1 MHSTKL
7 LQLVKTLSKKELK
20 AFTSFLHANYANSV
34 TLVELFDHIV
44 SFWGDWK
51 NPNLQLD
58 QLSNALGQGN
68 STKAISNKS
77 SDLYRILLDY
87 LVKKELDTDEY
98 KFEKDMMV
106 LAILEKR
113 GLDRLKMQKWN
124 ALNKGLDQE
133 DVRDSW
139 SPLKKIQLHEMA
151 YYNTES
157 NKYDLKGITPE
168 NFLILLEE
176 FNIGLKLKYA
186 CELLSR
192 SQFLITKS
200 HTSLYDS
207 ILAANINPTNYYQ
220 LIFHTLFKALY
231 SLDFADYE
239 KTLDLLKEG
248 ISRLTEEGQHLVFLY
263 LVNFAAQQS
272 RRDINPY
279 GQGLLD
285 LYKFGLTQGLL
296 TNDQQISRV
305 RFHNVIDIACK
316 VNDITFAHQFIH
328 DYQNYLPTE
337 NRSDT
342 INLANIM
349 VLFAKKNFSSAQVL
363 LSTSNFKNLDEKFRS
378 QSLELC
384 CLYELAGSNEGTW
397 NKCHAFKEFLNRNN
411 KMIQG
416 NFLRSVRTFINI
428 LEKIMQQEAKKE
440 QIIDMLET
448 SDHVIM
454 KFWLLEKVVHYKKK
468 Y

>member
-20 AFTSFLHANYANSV
+20 AFTSFLQVNYANSI

-44 SFWGDWK
+44 SFREDWK
-51 NPNLQLD
+51 NPSLQLD
-58 QLSNALGQGN
+58 RVSVALKQGN
-68 STKAISNKS
+68 NTKAISNKC
-77 SDLYRILLDY
+77 SDLYKILLDY

-98 KFEKDMMV
+98 KFQKEMMV
-106 LAILEKR
+106 LATLEKR
-113 GLDRLKMQKWN
+113 GLDKLKMQKWK
-124 ALNKGLDQE
+124 ALNKGLDKE
-133 DVRDSW
+133 EIRDSW
-139 SPLKKIQLHEMA
+139 SPLKKIKLYEMA

-157 NKYDLKGITPE
+157 NKYDLKSITPE

-176 FNIGLKLKYA
+176 FNIGLELKYA

-220 LIFHTLFKALY
+220 LIFHTLFQALY

-239 KTLDLLKEG
+239 KTFYLLKGG
-248 ISRLTEEGQHLVFLY
+248 ISQLTEEDQHLVFLY

-285 LYKFGLTQGLL
+285 LYKFGLTHGLL
-296 TNDQQISRV
+296 IKDQQISRI
-305 RFHNVIDIACK
+305 RFHNIIDIACK
-316 VNDITFAHQFIH
+316 VNDITFANQFIQE
-328 DYQNYLPTE
+328 YQNCLPIE
-337 NRSDT
+337 HQRDT
-342 INLANIM
+342 ISLANII
-349 VLFAKKNFSSAQVL
+349 VLFAEKNFASAQMQ

-384 CLYELAGSNEGTW
+384 CLYELESNGQATW
-397 NKCHAFKEFLNRNN
+397 HKCHAFKEFLNRNN
-411 KMIQG
+411 KMIQAS
-416 NFLRSVRTFINI
+416 FLYSVRTFINI
-428 LEKIMQQEAKKE
+428 LEKIMQQEVTKE
-440 QIIDMLET
+440 HIMRVLET

-454 KFWLLEKVVHYKKK
+454 KFWLQEKLAHYKKK